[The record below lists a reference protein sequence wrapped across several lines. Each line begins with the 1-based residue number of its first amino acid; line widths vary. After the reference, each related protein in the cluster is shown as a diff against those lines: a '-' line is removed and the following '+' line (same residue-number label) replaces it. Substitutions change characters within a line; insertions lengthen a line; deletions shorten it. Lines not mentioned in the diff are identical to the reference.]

1 MLGWG
6 EVLQEIEID
15 TENFDLHRSIP
26 VDEDVSSYLG
36 VSFSMNRFL
45 CVDIE

>member
-6 EVLQEIEID
+6 EVLQKIEID

-26 VDEDVSSYLG
+26 VDEDVSSLFG
-36 VSFSMNRFL
+36 VEFL
-45 CVDIE
+45 NEQVSLCRH